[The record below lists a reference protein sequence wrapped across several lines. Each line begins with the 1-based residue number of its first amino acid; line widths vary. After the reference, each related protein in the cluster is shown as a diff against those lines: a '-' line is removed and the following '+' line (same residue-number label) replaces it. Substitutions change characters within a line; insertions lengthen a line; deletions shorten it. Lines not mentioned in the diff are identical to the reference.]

1 MLFKWANCLLAT
13 FLDIFFVE
21 SKQIS
26 NRFLWYPQNF
36 MVTNLQTLL
45 SSLSPFHLLCF
56 GGLHLI
62 EHYLVKWKWKSLN
75 HVQLFVTPWLYSP
88 WNYLGQNPGV
98 GSLSLL
104 QGIIPTQGSNPG
116 LPHCRRILYQ
126 LSHKGSPRMLEWV
139 AYPFSRRSPWPRN
152 WTGVSDP
159 ASQADSLPNS
169 SKRQGQKVISTP
181 LTYLSTYIVIGVHS
195 HWSAGELFM
204 VFTLKEFIT

>member
-1 MLFKWANCLLAT
+1 MNVCL
-13 FLDIFFVE
+13 
-21 SKQIS
+21 
-26 NRFLWYPQNF
+26 
-36 MVTNLQTLL
+36 VTQSYLTLCDSMDFNPPGSSVYGDSPGKNTGVVSML
-45 SSLSPFHLLCF
+45 SSGWSSQPRDWTQIFHIAGRF
-56 GGLHLI
+56 FT
-62 EHYLVKWKWKSLN
+62 Y
-75 HVQLFVTPWLYSP
+75 
-88 WNYLGQNPGV
+88 
-98 GSLSLL
+98 
-104 QGIIPTQGSNPG
+104 
-116 LPHCRRILYQ
+116 
-126 LSHKGSPRMLEWV
+126 LSHQGSPRMLEWV